1 MRVRKLQ
8 TVPEMFD
15 KKQRFVSEI
24 FAHNKRNLLGFFI
37 RKVGRDDATDLLQET
52 FVRFLQHRQFEAV
65 ANPPA
70 FLQQIALNLT
80 RDFARRRKTEAIH
93 LEFGVCPDDVASAEA
108 LPEERIAHEQKSR
121 LLRAAAE
128 ALPRRCREVFLM
140 SMFED
145 VPLDE
150 VARRLDISRSMVDK
164 HMRIALHRLRAALD

>member
-1 MRVRKLQ
+1 
-8 TVPEMFD
+8 MFN
-15 KKQRFVSEI
+15 KKQRFISEI
-24 FAHNKRNLLGFFI
+24 FSQNKRNLLGFLI
-37 RKVGRDDATDLLQET
+37 RKVGRDAATDLLQET
-52 FVRFLQHRQFEAV
+52 FLRFLQHPQLEAV

-93 LEFGVCPDDVASAEA
+93 LEFGACSHDVASPEA

-128 ALPRRCREVFLM
+128 ALPPRCREVLLM

-150 VARRLDISRSMVDK
+150 VAKRLDISRNMVDK